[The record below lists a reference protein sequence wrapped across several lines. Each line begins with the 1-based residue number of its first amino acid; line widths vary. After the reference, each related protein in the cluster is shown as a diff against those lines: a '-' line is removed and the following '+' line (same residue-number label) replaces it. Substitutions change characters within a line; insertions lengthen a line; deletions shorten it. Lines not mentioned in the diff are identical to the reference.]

1 MGFFDVMVTIKCTQ
15 NVTAFLV
22 TIMTVVFCMPNSPE
36 KITFVA
42 QMSKGDYLEIAH
54 KCCKISQKLH
64 FHTTSTV
71 QHLRCSI

>member
-1 MGFFDVMVTIKCTQ
+1 MRFVDIMIDIKCTQ
-15 NVTAFLV
+15 NIFAFLV

-42 QMSKGDYLEIAH
+42 QMSKEDYSKIAH